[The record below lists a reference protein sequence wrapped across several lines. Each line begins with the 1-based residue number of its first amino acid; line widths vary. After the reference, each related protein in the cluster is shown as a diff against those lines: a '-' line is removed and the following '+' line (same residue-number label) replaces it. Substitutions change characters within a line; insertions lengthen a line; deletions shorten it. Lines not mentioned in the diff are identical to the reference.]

1 MTNYIIKDCP
11 DCSQWTYTNDK
22 KAAHGGIRHIM
33 LMPNHILNHYP

>member
-22 KAAHGGIRHIM
+22 KAARVVYVT
-33 LMPNHILNHYP
+33 LC